1 MPVFQSVLI
10 ADHDEKVVGMLTEE
24 CETADGTRYELELL
38 ESVNLLVVW
47 FADDGSVAVDE

>member
-1 MPVFQSVLI
+1 
-10 ADHDEKVVGMLTEE
+10 MLTEE